1 MSENIILKFNNEYAE
16 GTFKEV
22 PVHLTTDKKSNV
34 AYWEGIEEVVYN
46 AFLKVAASGGIKI
59 NELHEYIDIK
69 ELTESMT
76 SRIEKQFPEASFPYV
91 DEDY

>member
-1 MSENIILKFNNEYAE
+1 MNEKIILEFNNDYAE
-16 GTFKEV
+16 GTINEV
-22 PVHLTTDKKSNV
+22 PDHLATNKKSNV

-46 AFLKVAASGGIKI
+46 AFLEVAEAGGIEI

-76 SRIEKQFPEASFPYV
+76 SRIKKQFPEASFPYV